1 MLDSDDIKKIGV
13 EVGKVIEHNITPA
26 IDGLRQHVDARL
38 DKVDARLDKVDARL
52 GKVESQMVTK
62 SYLDD
67 KMAELE
73 GGVIVRQRKED
84 KKVNLLIELLQ
95 SKSVLAETDVK
106 QLKEIQVFPTH
117 IE

>member
-26 IDGLRQHVDARL
+26 IDGLRQH
-38 DKVDARLDKVDARL
+38 VDARLDKVDARL